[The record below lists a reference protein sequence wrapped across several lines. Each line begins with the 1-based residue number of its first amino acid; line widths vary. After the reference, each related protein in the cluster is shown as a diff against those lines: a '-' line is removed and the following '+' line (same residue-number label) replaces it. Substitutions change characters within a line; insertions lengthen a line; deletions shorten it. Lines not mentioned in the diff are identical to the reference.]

1 MRFVLAAALMAVA
14 ACKSAPALPP
24 APVATLSAAGV
35 PDAGP
40 PGPGQPASAAPL
52 LEQAQAAWEQR
63 LTDPGALDRA
73 ISSWEEAA
81 LAGAE
86 PAATLLSAARA
97 RRTRMDRFVQ
107 NDPEVSRGASADAQV
122 CAAEAH
128 RSWAA
133 QFPEATSAPVQ
144 FVQIGESGIEALY
157 LEAVCT
163 AAWARLQGFT
173 PLIDRRGD
181 LLAAFTRVAQ
191 LSPELDGAGAERE
204 LGALLAALPAYAGGD
219 LREARRHL
227 EAAIR
232 AAPQEGRNHLVLAR
246 TVAVKSQ
253 DRALFEGELRGAVQ
267 SSDATVSAQAS
278 ALLQREDDLF
288 GTAEAAQP
296 IPGGAQK

>member
-1 MRFVLAAALMAVA
+1 LV
-14 ACKSAPALPP
+14 
-24 APVATLSAAGV
+24 
-35 PDAGP
+35 
-40 PGPGQPASAAPL
+40 QPASSSAL
-52 LEQAQAAWEQR
+52 LEKAQAAWEQR
-63 LTDPGALDRA
+63 LADPAALDRA
-73 ISSWEEAA
+73 ISLWEEAA

-97 RRTRMDRFVQ
+97 RRMRMERFVQ
-107 NDPEVSRGASADAQV
+107 NDPEVSRAASSDAQA

-128 RSWAA
+128 RAWSA
-133 QFPEATSAPVQ
+133 QFPEAAGASVQ

-163 AAWARLQGFT
+163 ASWARLQGFT

-181 LLAAFTRVAQ
+181 LLAAFNRVVQ

-204 LGALLAALPAYAGGD
+204 LGTLLSALPAYAGGD

-232 AAPQEGRNHLVLAR
+232 TAPQEARNHLVLAR

-253 DRALFEGELRGAVQ
+253 DRALFESELRSAAQ
-267 SSDATVSAQAS
+267 SSDAIVSVQAS

-288 GTAEAAQP
+288 GPAEAAQP
-296 IPGGAQK
+296 TPGGGQK